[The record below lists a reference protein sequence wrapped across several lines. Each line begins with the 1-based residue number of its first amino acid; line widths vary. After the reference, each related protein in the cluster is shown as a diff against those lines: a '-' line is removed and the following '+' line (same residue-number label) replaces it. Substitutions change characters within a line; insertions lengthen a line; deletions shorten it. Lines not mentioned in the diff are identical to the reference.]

1 MSGDLFHR
9 VGTFRRGYARPQVED
24 FLDRAK
30 QVWDAGGPPGSVTSW
45 HIRTVGFDMRR
56 DGYDVAEVDS
66 ALDRIEDAFVSREER
81 AGPASWREAEDA
93 VLARLEREDG
103 QRFPRGR
110 GLGLGYKVV
119 EVDELC
125 ARIRAH
131 LVLGRPL
138 TVDDVRTSVFRVG
151 RGSWGYRE
159 AAVDAYLD
167 RVVDVMRRRGSY

>member
-1 MSGDLFHR
+1 MSTDLFHR
-9 VGTFRRGYARPQVED
+9 VGRLRKGYDRAQVEE

-30 QVWDAGGPPGSVTSW
+30 QVWDEGGPPGPISSW
-45 HIRTVGFDMRR
+45 HVRTVGFDMRR
-56 DGYDVAEVDS
+56 DGYEVPAVDS

-81 AGPASWREAEDA
+81 AGPANWREAEDA
-93 VLARLEREDG
+93 VLARLERDNG
-103 QRFPRGR
+103 DRFPRGS
-110 GLGLGYKVV
+110 GLSAGYRVS

-125 ARIRAH
+125 RQIREH

-138 TVDDVRTSVFRVG
+138 RVDDVRSSVFRIG
-151 RGSWGYRE
+151 RGTRGYRE